1 MDTYSAQDVRER
13 WNENAENYAAKCAI
27 HGDENKAVLLTPTI
41 LELLGGIRG
50 KTVLDAGC
58 GEGYL
63 CRLMAQRGASV
74 IGLDYAENL
83 LDIARQRTPAG
94 LAVDYKHG
102 NFEDLGLIP
111 DASCDIVVSAAA
123 LQDVPDY
130 QSAIRAVY
138 RVLNTGG
145 FFLLAI
151 LHPCFSA
158 DGGWVRDEDGNKLYW
173 KIDHYFRE
181 GPSELQLGLPRST
194 VYFHRTLTGYVR
206 TVIAAGFTV
215 EDLIEPVPSAEA
227 LKAHPEYENDF
238 RMCHWLVLKLRK
250 A

>member
-13 WNENAENYAAKCAI
+13 WNENAENYAAKCAP
-27 HGDENKAVLLTPTI
+27 HGDENKRVLLTPTI
-41 LELLGGIRG
+41 LERLDSISG

-94 LAVDYKHG
+94 LSIDYRHG
-102 NFEDLGLIP
+102 NFEDLALIP
-111 DASCDIVVSAAA
+111 DTSCDIVVSVAA

-130 QSAIRAVY
+130 QSAVQAVY
-138 RVLNTGG
+138 RVLVSGG

-158 DGGWVRDEDGNKLYW
+158 DGGWVRDEDGNKRYW

-181 GPSELQLGLPRST
+181 TPSELQLGWQRST
-194 VYFHRTLTGYVR
+194 VYFHRTLTSYIR
-206 TVIAAGFTV
+206 TIIAAGFII
-215 EDLIEPVPSAEA
+215 EDLFEPVPSAEA
-227 LKAHPEYENDF
+227 LKENPEYENDF